1 MADADTHTL
10 SKEDKAALLLL
21 LLLLLLLST
30 VTLLSW
36 PYLKES
42 CRIISY
48 EILHGT

>member
-10 SKEDKAALLLL
+10 SKEDKAAL

-48 EILHGT
+48 EILHGA

>member
-10 SKEDKAALLLL
+10 SKEDKAALLL

-48 EILHGT
+48 EILHGA

>member
-10 SKEDKAALLLL
+10 SKEDKAALL

>member
-1 MADADTHTL
+1 MADADTHTS
-10 SKEDKAALLLL
+10 SKEDKAAL

-48 EILHGT
+48 EILHGA